1 MSIIKS
7 LAKILSIILVLGL
20 FGAGFFF
27 VILPNKSFF
36 DDISADFTES
46 IFGVESKTG
55 WVSEHYQDTKIKSGF
70 YIRPYIL
77 GVQTPRV
84 WISSKDSINPELI
97 SEWKMYDASF

>member
-1 MSIIKS
+1 MSFIKS
-7 LAKILSIILVLGL
+7 IAKFLSAILVLGL
-20 FGAGFFF
+20 FCSGFFF

-36 DDISADFTES
+36 DDISKDFTES

-55 WVSEHYQDTKIKSGF
+55 WVSEHYMDKNIKSGF

-84 WISSKDSINPELI
+84 WISSKDSINAELI

>member
-1 MSIIKS
+1 MSLIKS
-7 LAKILSIILVLGL
+7 LAKFLSIILVLGL

-36 DDISADFTES
+36 DDISAEFTES

-55 WVSEHYQDTKIKSGF
+55 WVSEHYMDKNIKSGF

-84 WISSKDSINPELI
+84 WISSKDSINVELI